1 MIEKRKFP
9 RFLTRVK
16 AYFPGDST
24 GYTVKNISWK
34 GLFIKTPHKFNL
46 EKRLIYFELEIPEI
60 GRIPI
65 YGYIVH
71 QGTDKEPGLGI
82 EIIEIDKNLG
92 PVWGLYIKALNLL
105 KEAREEYERRLK
117 EQTKQSE
124 EG

>member
-1 MIEKRKFP
+1 MVERRRFP
-9 RFLTRVK
+9 RFLTQVK
-16 AYFPGDST
+16 AYFPGDPT
-24 GYTVKNISWK
+24 GYSVKNISWR

-46 EKRLIYFELEIPEI
+46 ENRLIYFELEIPEI

-82 EIIEIDKNLG
+82 EIIEIDKDLG
-92 PVWGLYIKALNLL
+92 PVWGLYIKALNFL
-105 KEAREEYERRLK
+105 KEARDEYERRLK
-117 EQTKQSE
+117 KQTEQSQ